1 MAAASV
7 PSALGIDHRIIPCSL
22 TNQMKMARHLMA
34 GRTCICVYVYE
45 DRKFLDGKAEFEQR
59 QRTQA
64 ESDRLTS
71 LSGMSGLK
79 TL

>member
-1 MAAASV
+1 
-7 PSALGIDHRIIPCSL
+7 
-22 TNQMKMARHLMA
+22 MKMARHLMA